1 MKSGEPAK
9 GLEQLSDEALVAR
22 CRKQDGA
29 AWSALVERYKSLVYS
44 IPIRFRMPPEDAAD
58 VFQSVWLDLY
68 SELDRLREPAAL
80 RGWLMSAT
88 SHKCLHW
95 KERENRRAAQALGRD
110 LTQEVADARPLVNE
124 IGLEAEKDQLVRDA
138 LRSIPERCKKMLKM
152 LFFEQPPRPYLEV
165 AKELGLAEGS
175 IGFIRGR
182 CLDKL
187 KKALEQRGFLP

>member
-1 MKSGEPAK
+1 MSSGDSPS
-9 GLEQLSDEALVAR
+9 GLEKLTDEALIAM
-22 CRKQDGA
+22 CRKGDGH

-44 IPIRFRMPPEDAAD
+44 IPLRFRMPPEDAAD
-58 VFQSVWLDLY
+58 TFQSVWLDLY
-68 SELDRLREPAAL
+68 SELDKLREPAAL
-80 RGWLMSAT
+80 RGWLVSAT

-95 KERENRRAAQALGRD
+95 KARETRRAGKALD
-110 LTQEVADARPLVNE
+110 WDVEIDIADVRPLINE

-138 LRSIPERCKKMLKM
+138 LRSIPERCKRMLKM

-182 CLDKL
+182 CLQKMR
-187 KKALEQRGFLP
+187 KALEQRGF